1 MKRVL
6 VICLGNICRSPIGEE
21 LIRQQGIKHN
31 LSLEVDSAGT
41 IDWHAGK
48 GPDPRSQEVMRA
60 HGLDISDQQ
69 SRPLKA
75 ADFEH
80 FDVILCMDQQ
90 NMMDAQ
96 RIAKGPA
103 ELHLFVD
110 GMDVPDPYYG
120 GETGFQKVYAMLE
133 KASIHWIEQWS
144 K

>member
-1 MKRVL
+1 MIRVL

-21 LIRQQGIKHN
+21 LLRQQGIKRN

-48 GPDPRSQEVMRA
+48 GPDSRSQAVMRT
-60 HGLDISDQQ
+60 HGLDISDQL

-75 ADFEH
+75 TDFDH

-90 NMMDAQ
+90 NLKDAK

-103 ELHLFVD
+103 ELCLFVN

-120 GETGFQKVYAMLE
+120 GEKGFEKVYAMLE
-133 KASIHWIEQWS
+133 KASIHWIEQWA